1 MYDAIIVGSGP
12 AGTFAAYALQGRNV
26 LLLDV
31 GHRPPAMPDLPG
43 NLYALR
49 QQRDDLF
56 EELIGSEFEGLH
68 NIYKRNISLKLK
80 APFMSYIVRDW
91 ERLMP
96 VQSPNFEA
104 VASFALG

>member
-1 MYDAIIVGSGP
+1 
-12 AGTFAAYALQGRNV
+12 
-26 LLLDV
+26 
-31 GHRPPAMPDLPG
+31 MPDLPG

-49 QQRDDLF
+49 QKRDDLF
-56 EELIGSEFEGLH
+56 EELIGSKFEGLH

-96 VQSPNFEA
+96 VQSRNFEGSGQLCSRDWPMRGA
-104 VASFALG
+104 REFSASHREISKVSRSLPAT